1 MLRGMFFCGFCDW
14 ELMDTPTKSRVDA
27 TKNAAKRVVRKAAEA
42 KGDLIGN
49 KITDKITSLRQK
61 VKRKKKKMKQIKDK
75 EFTYHQK
82 KAVSN
87 R

>member
-1 MLRGMFFCGFCDW
+1 MLRGMVFCDFFDW

-27 TKNAAKRVVRKAAEA
+27 AKTAAKRAVRNAAEA

-49 KITDKITSLRQK
+49 KIADKKTSVRQK

-75 EFTYHQK
+75 EITYHQK
-82 KAVSN
+82 KSSK
-87 R
+87 